1 MPILHHS
8 GAVCHVSPATRR
20 DQRIRAQPLSLA
32 AVPSAPVRSSHR
44 ASCSPH
50 PPAAEPGYPKK
61 PVTIMMPYGAG
72 GLGDVTLRMYAQ
84 KFAPRLGQQFIID
97 SRPGAGGAIAARA
110 ALAQPADGYTL
121 FFCGSGMAIYPR
133 GGCEQTTAQQA
144 NVLTAVLV

>member
-1 MPILHHS
+1 
-8 GAVCHVSPATRR
+8 
-20 DQRIRAQPLSLA
+20 
-32 AVPSAPVRSSHR
+32 
-44 ASCSPH
+44 
-50 PPAAEPGYPKK
+50 
-61 PVTIMMPYGAG
+61 MMPYGAG

-144 NVLTAVLV
+144 NVLTAVLVSAESRSTIDFDVFAGTRRPNQLAIV